1 LIKKYVLERLLHA
14 QKVNQLRVLSALL
27 DDALDVVFGLFNKI
41 VDGLDAA
48 KYAVL
53 VFIFVNAQV
62 RLTWDQQPVLVD
74 QTPDT
79 KA

>member
-1 LIKKYVLERLLHA
+1 MIKKYVLERLLHA

>member
-1 LIKKYVLERLLHA
+1 MIKKYVLERLLHA

-41 VDGLDAA
+41 VDRLDAA
-48 KYAVL
+48 EYAVL

>member
-1 LIKKYVLERLLHA
+1 M
-14 QKVNQLRVLSALL
+14 L

-41 VDGLDAA
+41 VDRLDAA
-48 KYAVL
+48 EYAVL